1 MSIVLHTAYYGGGP
15 YALYCLGMWG
25 FNWVDAIIV
34 VLLIF
39 VIVEGVRAG
48 FLTQLFG
55 IMGFF
60 GALFLAGWLLPHALV
75 HIHDQTLRTAVN
87 ATLVLVIAMVAGMYA
102 SDQGEKI
109 HWSFRLGKLTGKRQL
124 ETWENI
130 LGALPGAVAVLALVW
145 LLGVMIGRL
154 PFAGFSNSV
163 SDSRIVQQLT
173 RSLPP
178 APAVFADFNKQVNPN
193 ALPQISAEPKPYEG
207 FPYSAAEVAMAEAKA
222 QASIVRITSF
232 GCGGLVSGSGFVA
245 APNLVAT
252 NAHVLAGVKRPIIK
266 HGGNSYE
273 GIPVFFDANL
283 DFAILR
289 VDSLKAP
296 ALPAANSVIADNT
309 TVSVIG
315 YPGGNYTA
323 TPGLIREH
331 ITVAGHSIYDEG
343 SFDRDTYGIQTLV
356 NNGSSGGPAVLS
368 NGQVAGIIFSK
379 STAANDYAYALS
391 PSYLTKNLAKAEA
404 SHRRVS
410 TGACLSD

>member
-178 APAVFADFNKQVNPN
+178 APAVFADFNKQVN
-193 ALPQISAEPKPYEG
+193 
-207 FPYSAAEVAMAEAKA
+207 
-222 QASIVRITSF
+222 
-232 GCGGLVSGSGFVA
+232 
-245 APNLVAT
+245 
-252 NAHVLAGVKRPIIK
+252 
-266 HGGNSYE
+266 
-273 GIPVFFDANL
+273 
-283 DFAILR
+283 
-289 VDSLKAP
+289 
-296 ALPAANSVIADNT
+296 
-309 TVSVIG
+309 